1 MLKDYSNLML
11 FLTAFQSGLFALFLL
26 TLRSR
31 KKRDNRI
38 LGIYLLT
45 LFFQLAHSLVARFGL
60 LETIPH
66 LAYQGSKFIFLG
78 GPLLYLY
85 ARSIAK
91 NLSIRK
97 WDWLHFLPAIAM
109 SSYIFFSY
117 DILSVADKLAF
128 LQSRQAL
135 VVPWV
140 SAMLLYFYYL
150 QLISYIIASIRLVH
164 LNSVENISWLKFLL
178 YGFAIIW
185 TFDILMLGMKAF
197 TPELADVY
205 YPWLEAISRT
215 YTFSYINVFVFKGLL
230 QPALFHGENREPTG
244 PKYEKSAL
252 SEPRKQQMLDE
263 LQSYMQNRKPH
274 LNPELT
280 LAQLAEALNIQP
292 KYLSQVINEKLG
304 KNFFDFV
311 NCYRIEEAKAKLVN
325 PPDEK
330 ITVLEVLYDVGFNS
344 KSSFNAA
351 FKKGAENPFE
361 KDSEWHSRPYV
372 YENKFF
378 TGFSHVNLSGVG

>member
-26 TLRSR
+26 TLRGR
-31 KKRDNRI
+31 KKRNNRI
-38 LGIYLLT
+38 LAIYLLT

-66 LAYQGSKFIFLG
+66 LAYQGSKFVFLG

-85 ARSIAK
+85 TRSIAK
-91 NLSIRK
+91 NMSIRK
-97 WDWLHFLPAIAM
+97 QDWLHFLPAIAM
-109 SSYIFFSY
+109 SSFIFLSY
-117 DILSVADKLAF
+117 DILSAADKLAF
-128 LQSRQAL
+128 LQSREAL
-135 VVPWV
+135 VTPWI
-140 SAMLLYFYYL
+140 SSLLLYFYYL
-150 QLISYIIASIRLVH
+150 QLIAYIAASIRLVGV
-164 LNSVENISWLKFLL
+164 NSVENISWLKFVL

-185 TFDILMLGMKAF
+185 IFDMLMLAMKAF
-197 TPELADVY
+197 TPELASVY
-205 YPWLEAISRT
+205 YPWLEAVSRT

-230 QPALFHGENREPTG
+230 QPTLFHGDNREPVG

-252 SEPRKQQMLDE
+252 SEPRKQQMLEE
-263 LQSYMQNRKPH
+263 LQRYMKNRKPH

-280 LAQLAEALNIQP
+280 LAQLAEDLSVQP

-311 NCYRIEEAKAKLVN
+311 NCYRIEEAKAKFVN

-344 KSSFNAA
+344 KSSFNTA
-351 FKKGAENPFE
+351 FKKA
-361 KDSEWHSRPYV
+361 
-372 YENKFF
+372 
-378 TGFSHVNLSGVG
+378 TGMTPSQFRNLSA

>member
-26 TLRSR
+26 ALRS
-31 KKRDNRI
+31 KKKSDNRI

-45 LFFQLAHSLVARFGL
+45 LFFQLMHALAVRFQI

-66 LAYQGSKFIFLG
+66 IAYQGSKFLFLG

-85 ARSIAK
+85 TRSVAK
-91 NLSIRK
+91 GVGIQLK
-97 WDWLHFLPAIAM
+97 DWLHFLPAVALGG
-109 SSYIFFSY
+109 YIFFSY
-117 DILSVADKLAF
+117 DILSASDKLAF
-128 LQSRQAL
+128 LQSREAL
-135 VVPWV
+135 VAPWV
-140 SAMLLYFYYL
+140 SSLLLYFYYL
-150 QLISYIIASIRLVH
+150 QLITYVVVSIQLLGAS
-164 LNSVENISWLKFLL
+164 SAEKTSWLKFVL

-185 TFDILMLGMKAF
+185 TFDMVMLAMKAF
-197 TPELADVY
+197 TPELASVY
-205 YPWLEAISRT
+205 YPWLEAFSRT

-230 QPALFHGENREPTG
+230 KPTLFHGDGKEPAG

-252 SEPRKQQMLDE
+252 SEPRKLQMLED
-263 LQSYMQNRKPH
+263 LQGYMQTRKPH

-280 LAQLAEALNIQP
+280 LAQLAEAINIQP

-344 KSSFNAA
+344 KSSFNTA
-351 FKKGAENPFE
+351 FKKA
-361 KDSEWHSRPYV
+361 
-372 YENKFF
+372 
-378 TGFSHVNLSGVG
+378 TGMTPSQFRNLSA

>member
-1 MLKDYSNLML
+1 ML

-97 WDWLHFLPAIAM
+97 WDWLHILPAIAI
-109 SSYIFFSY
+109 SSYNFFSY

-230 QPALFHGENREPTG
+230 QPALFHGEN
-244 PKYEKSAL
+244 
-252 SEPRKQQMLDE
+252 
-263 LQSYMQNRKPH
+263 
-274 LNPELT
+274 
-280 LAQLAEALNIQP
+280 
-292 KYLSQVINEKLG
+292 
-304 KNFFDFV
+304 
-311 NCYRIEEAKAKLVN
+311 
-325 PPDEK
+325 
-330 ITVLEVLYDVGFNS
+330 
-344 KSSFNAA
+344 
-351 FKKGAENPFE
+351 
-361 KDSEWHSRPYV
+361 
-372 YENKFF
+372 
-378 TGFSHVNLSGVG
+378 

>member
-1 MLKDYSNLML
+1 
-11 FLTAFQSGLFALFLL
+11 
-26 TLRSR
+26 
-31 KKRDNRI
+31 
-38 LGIYLLT
+38 
-45 LFFQLAHSLVARFGL
+45 
-60 LETIPH
+60 
-66 LAYQGSKFIFLG
+66 
-78 GPLLYLY
+78 
-85 ARSIAK
+85 
-91 NLSIRK
+91 
-97 WDWLHFLPAIAM
+97 
-109 SSYIFFSY
+109 
-117 DILSVADKLAF
+117 
-128 LQSRQAL
+128 
-135 VVPWV
+135 
-140 SAMLLYFYYL
+140 
-150 QLISYIIASIRLVH
+150 
-164 LNSVENISWLKFLL
+164 
-178 YGFAIIW
+178 
-185 TFDILMLGMKAF
+185 MLGMKAF

-252 SEPRKQQMLDE
+252 SEPRKQKMLDE

-351 FKKGAENPFE
+351 FKKA
-361 KDSEWHSRPYV
+361 
-372 YENKFF
+372 
-378 TGFSHVNLSGVG
+378 TGMTPSQFRNLSA